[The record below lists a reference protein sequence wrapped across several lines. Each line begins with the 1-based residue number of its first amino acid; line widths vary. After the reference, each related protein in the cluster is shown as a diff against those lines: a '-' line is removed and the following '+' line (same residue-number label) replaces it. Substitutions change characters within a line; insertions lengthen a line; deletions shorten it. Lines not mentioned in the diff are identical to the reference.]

1 MVAFKEVDRLGYKRI
16 GFLTEPASKKWYLF
30 EAGFLMAQ
38 QRVNVRNRLPIF
50 RIPEQPSSASQGQ
63 FERWLK
69 RERPDAIIST
79 IPSAGQAL
87 KQAGYRIPGD
97 IALAAM
103 SVVDGNADAGI
114 YQNSEE
120 IGRAAVLLLISMIQ
134 DNDRGIPA
142 LHREILV
149 PGGWVDGGSM
159 PGRR

>member
-1 MVAFKEVDRLGYKRI
+1 
-16 GFLTEPASKKWYLF
+16 
-30 EAGFLMAQ
+30 
-38 QRVNVRNRLPIF
+38 
-50 RIPEQPSSASQGQ
+50 
-63 FERWLK
+63 
-69 RERPDAIIST
+69 
-79 IPSAGQAL
+79 
-87 KQAGYRIPGD
+87 
-97 IALAAM
+97 M
-103 SVVDGNADAGI
+103 SVVGGNADAGI